1 MRNEAAHTITERL
14 ILPRRTLLVLCGP
27 AGCGKSTFA
36 AQHFPETAIVSS
48 DRCRGMICDD
58 ENDQTVTRDAF
69 DLFHYILQKRM
80 LLGRFCVADSVALK
94 PYARRNLR
102 QLSRRFGY
110 FGCLII
116 FDTPAEVCIQR
127 DRQRVRQVG
136 ESVVLYHA
144 NLLTATLQEAP
155 GEGWE
160 CVHILHGEGQTL
172 EITFDL

>member
-1 MRNEAAHTITERL
+1 MRNEAEHAIPGRL
-14 ILPRRTLLVLCGP
+14 ILPRRALVVLCGS

-36 AQHFPETAIVSS
+36 AQRFPETTIVSS

-58 ENDQTVTRDAF
+58 ENDQTVNRDAF

-94 PYARRNLR
+94 PHARRNLR

-110 FGCLII
+110 FGCLLI
-116 FDTPAEVCIQR
+116 FDTPPEVCIQR
-127 DRQRVRQVG
+127 DRQRARQVG

-144 NLLTATLQEAP
+144 GLLASVLQDAP

-160 CVHILHGEGQTL
+160 LVRVLNESEQAL
-172 EITFDL
+172 EVTTDL